1 MAVFGMRWDVSLP
14 ASFRRGRP
22 WNRNAARGW
31 WGWDLRGCCRRA
43 MKISG
48 SCRRTPAIPRTT
60 YDNPLTTLSS
70 ELKTCVTWLSMAI
83 YIAIYA
89 LHWEALIRSFMNML
103 VRTPARWK
111 RALQEQV
118 LHKPCATCML
128 NLAAKQGK
136 RMTFAPHS
144 FPFAMTM
151 YEDPCT
157 TKHLQSFA
165 MFVVFLCF
173 PHSDDIW

>member
-1 MAVFGMRWDVSLP
+1 MFRSPPRSGEGARETETQEPQEPEEDEILEDAVEEPWRFLEVFGELQQFM
-14 ASFRRGRP
+14 
-22 WNRNAARGW
+22 
-31 WGWDLRGCCRRA
+31 
-43 MKISG
+43 
-48 SCRRTPAIPRTT
+48 TT
-60 YDNPLTTLSS
+60 YDNSLTTLSS
-70 ELKTCVTWLSMAI
+70 ELKTCVTWLTMAI
-83 YIAIYA
+83 VYNYMTIYA

-165 MFVVFLCF
+165 MFVVFLIVM
-173 PHSDDIW
+173 IW